1 MGGMTAPVTSDQ
13 RPLRADAERNRRR
26 LLAAAGELF
35 AEKGLGVGLDEIARH
50 AGVGVGTAYRRF
62 RDKDALIEALFE
74 DRIACVQALAE
85 AALAEPD
92 PWTGLVRFMEGSV
105 RLHSA
110 DRGLKQALFGSGRGL
125 ACLEEGR
132 TRIAPL
138 VEGIVERARES
149 GDLRPDIEITDIPI
163 LQFTLSG
170 VADLDLPGA
179 PELGLRYLT
188 IVLDGLRTREPSP
201 FPVHAPTIE
210 EFHVAVGGS
219 R

>member
-1 MGGMTAPVTSDQ
+1 MTAPVTSDP

-26 LLAAAGELF
+26 LLEAAGELF

-74 DRIACVQALAE
+74 DRIAGVEALARG
-85 AALAEPD
+85 ALDEPD
-92 PWTGLVRFMEGSV
+92 PWTGLVRFMVGSV
-105 RLHSA
+105 RVHTA
-110 DRGLKQALFGSGRGL
+110 DRGLKQALFGSGRGMVS
-125 ACLEEGR
+125 LEEGR

-138 VEGIVERARES
+138 VERIVQRARDS
-149 GDLRPDIEITDIPI
+149 GDLRSDVEITDIPI

-170 VADLDLPGA
+170 VADLDLPAA
-179 PELGLRYLT
+179 PELAVRYLT

-201 FPVHAPTIE
+201 LPHRAPTID
-210 EFHVAVGGS
+210 EFHLAVGGAG
-219 R
+219 